1 MVCIK
6 FPILGR
12 SLEVNKDLFHHEED
26 NEDLLGPK
34 VPYLNANWCST
45 VTQRH
50 WNEINIYCVIFLEPQ
65 I

>member
-12 SLEVNKDLFHHEED
+12 SLEVNKDLFHPEED

-34 VPYLNANWCST
+34 VLYLNANWCST
-45 VTQRH
+45 ATQRH
-50 WNEINIYCVIFLEPQ
+50 
-65 I
+65 